1 MFFKKLTWIRPN
13 QFLHLWPM
21 EPPSHLTQETFFV
34 TLIYIA
40 ASLVV
45 YNMPLSLSPKFI
57 LLSTVHV
64 NSCINNC
71 NHIGKLLNA
80 FFVTFTTLV
89 TMVFLSSFILHLIQ
103 WLFQMLIGVPIM
115 MIKNL
120 LVAIVCFLGS
130 NLITWSAKKQSLAC
144 HLRQNIGAS
153 LLHQLNSLGF
163 NLFFKNSGFLFDTDY
178 YQKVLF
184 CRPNYNGFKHL

>member
-1 MFFKKLTWIRPN
+1 MVILPLKFKISLPNFKLLLLWKTLEFHLIFLDWNLPIPFKVFFYLKIITSSMFFKKLTWIRPN

-57 LLSTVHV
+57 LLSTVYV

-89 TMVFLSSFILHLIQ
+89 TMVFLSSFILHLI
-103 WLFQMLIGVPIM
+103 
-115 MIKNL
+115 
-120 LVAIVCFLGS
+120 
-130 NLITWSAKKQSLAC
+130 
-144 HLRQNIGAS
+144 
-153 LLHQLNSLGF
+153 
-163 NLFFKNSGFLFDTDY
+163 
-178 YQKVLF
+178 
-184 CRPNYNGFKHL
+184 